1 MTTIKSKGKI
11 CHEQRKPGLMER
23 VFSLFWIRRHSLVGE
38 ASDAFSLTIR
48 RSSNKTS
55 NHHQGI
61 STAHNAAH
69 VGLYICSHA
78 APKQICLCQD
88 GPKISYILESQI
100 NRLSGRPQQAASL
113 MDIEKAKSFFHSYE
127 FLHGKV
133 TFGVVVWKRVIS
145 ARQLRY
151 HISKYYTTT
160 NLFVR
165 V

>member
-1 MTTIKSKGKI
+1 M
-11 CHEQRKPGLMER
+11 
-23 VFSLFWIRRHSLVGE
+23 

-61 STAHNAAH
+61 STAHTYTTPHMWAH
-69 VGLYICSHA
+69 IICSHA

-88 GPKISYILESQI
+88 GPEISHILESQI
-100 NRLSGRPQQAASL
+100 NRLSGGFLVDDGESEIISSL
-113 MDIEKAKSFFHSYE
+113 LYE

-133 TFGVVVWKRVIS
+133 SFGVVVVWKRVRS

-151 HISKYYTTT
+151 HISKYTTT